1 MERVCSLRTS
11 HFAFQSQ
18 LAKPSSFML
27 ALPLL
32 TIWEDK
38 KSSAELPREGALP
51 MPPLE

>member
-32 TIWEDK
+32 MIREAE
-38 KSSAELPREGALP
+38 KSSAEFPREGTQP